1 MFEVNQTKVMEILL
15 LGFQNTWTVNCF
27 LFVLFL
33 VIYILTLVGNL
44 LIIILVAQ
52 FQVLQSPMY
61 FFITQLS
68 VCDILLTTNTVPNM
82 LHIIINGGS
91 TISLSG
97 CITQFYFF
105 CVTEATECFILTV
118 MSCDRYLAICRPLR
132 YTSIMT
138 FQFCFQL
145 ILISWLLSCI
155 LTLILVHQVAA
166 LQFCGHVIDHYF
178 CDLIPLLKL
187 SCTKHTLVELIDFIL
202 AIPFVSMPFFFI
214 LCTYVYIFITILGIS
229 SNTGRQKAFST
240 CSAHLTVVVAYYGS
254 LISVY
259 MAPSKVQSYNIN
271 KVLFLLYTVLCPFFN
286 PIIYS
291 LRNEDIKISLNK
303 FILSSLGMI

>member
-1 MFEVNQTKVMEILL
+1 
-15 LGFQNTWTVNCF
+15 
-27 LFVLFL
+27 
-33 VIYILTLVGNL
+33 
-44 LIIILVAQ
+44 
-52 FQVLQSPMY
+52 MY

-105 CVTEATECFILTV
+105 CVPEATECFILTV

-138 FQFCFQL
+138 FQFCLQL
-145 ILISWLLSCI
+145 ILISWLMSCI
-155 LTLILVHQVAA
+155 LTLILVPQIVA

-178 CDLIPLLKL
+178 CDFLPLIKL

-202 AIPFVSMPFFFI
+202 AIPFATVPFFFI
-214 LCTYVYIFITILGIS
+214 LSTYVYIFITILGIS
-229 SNTGRQKAFST
+229 SSTGRQKAFST
-240 CSAHLTVVVAYYGS
+240 CSSHLTVVVAYYGT

-271 KVLFLLYTVLCPFFN
+271 KVLFLLYTVL
-286 PIIYS
+286 YRDQTS
-291 LRNEDIKISLNK
+291 LASLTSGSRSTTIFQLEDRT
-303 FILSSLGMI
+303 